1 MLSNW
6 MGQNPMFFSCA
17 CVQLA
22 AFAID
27 GMISAM
33 VVCGSTFVANAVPGV
48 SPTGNGSMYGP
59 LFMTDSYADEM
70 LILLSG

>member
-6 MGQNPMFFSCA
+6 MGQNPMCFSCA
-17 CVQLA
+17 YIQLA

-48 SPTGNGSMYGP
+48 SPTGSGSMNGA

-70 LILLSG
+70 LVLLMG